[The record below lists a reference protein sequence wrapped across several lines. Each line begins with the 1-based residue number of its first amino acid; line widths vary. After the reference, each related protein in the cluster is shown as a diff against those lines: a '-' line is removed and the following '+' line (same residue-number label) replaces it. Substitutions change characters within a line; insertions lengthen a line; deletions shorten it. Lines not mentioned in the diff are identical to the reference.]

1 MTTIPG
7 PLFASQARKL
17 NRDEKSLAD
26 LMTLLLIQMS
36 IVLGVTVICGWLA
49 RKLGQSRVIGE
60 IIGGILLGPSVLGRI
75 SPHGSAALFPA
86 ASLHSIEI
94 LSTVGLILFLFLVGM
109 ELDYEQ
115 LVSQRKIAIV
125 ASTTSIL
132 IPFITAAALAHSL
145 RIRFAPHGI
154 GRVPFVLFLGIAM
167 SITAFPVLARIIE
180 ERGLQGTPLGTTAI
194 LCAAVDDVVAW
205 SLLALALALIGADG
219 GSASLPIRL
228 AGLGGYLLLML
239 FVVRPLA
246 ARAVRLR
253 NKPGL
258 SLELLGAVVAGTLAS
273 AAATEWIGVHPLF
286 GAFLAGVCFPRV
298 PHWQHALRAR
308 LDMITSVLLLPLFF
322 ALTGLRTRLDLLNDA
337 KMWWWAGI
345 VLVGAVFGKMGGA
358 LLAARWT
365 GQSWRNAAA
374 LGALLNTRGL
384 VELVV
389 LNIAY
394 NVGAFSPTLF
404 TMMVVMALV
413 TTMSTTPIL
422 NLLGIKNG
430 DVQAERAKNLEATA
444 A

>member
-1 MTTIPG
+1 
-7 PLFASQARKL
+7 
-17 NRDEKSLAD
+17 
-26 LMTLLLIQMS
+26 MTLLLMQMS
-36 IVLGVTVICGWLA
+36 IILGVTIVCGWLA

-75 SPHGSAALFPA
+75 SPHGSSVLFPA
-86 ASLHSIEI
+86 ASLHSLEM

-115 LVSQRKIAIV
+115 LSRERKTAVISSG
-125 ASTTSIL
+125 ASIFV
-132 IPFITAAALAHSL
+132 PFAMGALLAHSL

-154 GRVPFVLFLGIAM
+154 GRIPFVIFLGIAM
-167 SITAFPVLARIIE
+167 SITAFPVLARILE
-180 ERGLQGTPLGTTAI
+180 ERGLQNTPLGVTAI
-194 LCAAVDDVVAW
+194 LCAAVNDLIGW
-205 SLLALALALIGADG
+205 LLLALALTLIGADG

-228 AGLGGYLLLML
+228 AGLAGYLLLML
-239 FVVRPLA
+239 GIVRPLA
-246 ARAVRLR
+246 ARAVRMR
-253 NKPGL
+253 SKPGL

-286 GAFLAGVCFPRV
+286 GAFLAGICFPRV

-322 ALTGLRTRLDLLNDA
+322 ALTGLRTQLNLLNDA

-358 LLAARWT
+358 ALAARWT

-404 TMMVVMALV
+404 TMLVVMALI

-422 NLLGIKNG
+422 NLLGVKNG
-430 DVQAERAKNLEATA
+430 DAKAGETANLEVTA